1 MKLTNLI
8 IAGLFL
14 IGMSAQA
21 KTIRATDLGSSIW
34 SEIGKGKLSDVTIEF
49 RQGDELPVGF
59 SAEGDLF
66 ETTQNSVGYVGIK
79 KNFWIKLQSNNILMS
94 LDNWSFKDIK
104 EVISGSFE
112 AGTGADQ
119 NGGLANTLNLALK
132 AYLK

>member
-1 MKLTNLI
+1 MKLAKLI
-8 IAGLFL
+8 VAGLFL
-14 IGMSAQA
+14 VGLSAQA

-34 SEIGKGKLSDVTIEF
+34 SEIGKGKLCDVTIEF
-49 RQGDELPVGF
+49 RQGDELPVSF

-66 ETTQNSVGYVGIK
+66 ETSQASVGYVGIK
-79 KNFWIKLQSNNILMS
+79 KNFWIKLQGNSILMS
-94 LDNWSFKDIK
+94 LDSSTFKDIK
-104 EVISGSFE
+104 DVISGSFE

>member
-1 MKLTNLI
+1 MKLTTLI

-14 IGMSAQA
+14 VGLSAQA
-21 KTIRATDLGSSIW
+21 KTIRATDLGSSVW
-34 SEIGKGKLSDVTIEF
+34 SEIRKGKLSDVTIEF
-49 RQGDELPVGF
+49 RQGDELPVSF
-59 SAEGDLF
+59 SADGDLF
-66 ETTQNSVGYVGIK
+66 ETTQSSVGYVGIK
-79 KNFWIKLQSNNILMS
+79 RNFWIKLQNSNILMS
-94 LDNWSFKDIK
+94 LDNSNFKDIK

>member
-1 MKLTNLI
+1 MKLTNVI
-8 IAGLFL
+8 MVGLFL
-14 IGMSAQA
+14 VGMSAHA

-34 SEIGKGKLSDVTIEF
+34 SEISKGSLTDVTIEF
-49 RQGDELPVGF
+49 GQGDQLPVSF

-79 KNFWIKLQSNNILMS
+79 KNFWIKLQNSNILMS
-94 LDNWSFKDIK
+94 LDNSSFKDIK
-104 EVISGSFE
+104 DVISGSFE

>member
-14 IGMSAQA
+14 VGLSAQA
-21 KTIRATDLGSSIW
+21 KTIRATDLGSSVW
-34 SEIGKGKLSDVTIEF
+34 AEISKGTLNDVTIEF
-49 RQGDELPVGF
+49 RQGDQLPVSF

-79 KNFWIKLQSNNILMS
+79 KNFWIKLQNNNILMS
-94 LDNWSFKDIK
+94 LDNSTFNNIKD
-104 EVISGSFE
+104 VISGSFE

-119 NGGLANTLNLALK
+119 NGGSANALNLALK